1 MQGYTNAQFST
12 LRCLDSRLSSARIAT
27 VSDPRA
33 PHPPTQPPTR
43 SEPREIVELRR
54 LKEEQPDLAGAADL
68 QIELLQIQRRI
79 QSRIPLPSIRL
90 EAEYLNGLLSNGPIL
105 QFDHLPIDWTDLRF
119 MLRATATAM
128 RNHEALEDADYRK
141 AEDLSRQADQL
152 PGILRTWYEGAL
164 PNAAPISPEAAGI
177 ETVVQQAMRP
187 FLTRASEA
195 VMARTDL
202 DSWNRGTC
210 PLCGGEP
217 DLAVIT
223 AAADRLLICGRCAAR
238 WRFEPLTCPFC
249 LNGDRKRITSFAS
262 RDGQYRL
269 YACDVCER
277 YVKAYDARRAS
288 RPVMPV
294 VDGVATLPLDA
305 AAIQKGYR

>member
-1 MQGYTNAQFST
+1 
-12 LRCLDSRLSSARIAT
+12 
-27 VSDPRA
+27 VSEPRA
-33 PHPPTQPPTR
+33 PHPPPTPSAR
-43 SEPREIVELRR
+43 PEPREIVELRR
-54 LKEEQPDLAGAADL
+54 LKQDQPDLATAADL
-68 QIELLQIQRRI
+68 QIELVQIQRRI
-79 QSRIPLPSIRL
+79 QTRVPLPSIRF
-90 EAEYLNGLLSNGPIL
+90 ETEHLNQLLAKGPVL
-105 QFDHLPIDWTDLRF
+105 QFEELPIDWTDLRF
-119 MLRATATAM
+119 LLRATATAL
-128 RNHEALEDADYRK
+128 RKHDALDDADYRR
-141 AEDLSRQADQL
+141 AEDLSRQSETL
-152 PGILRTWYEGAL
+152 PGIIRTWYNSVR
-164 PNAAPISPEAAGI
+164 PDAAPLSPEVAGI
-177 ETVVQQAMRP
+177 ESVVQQAMRP
-187 FLTRASEA
+187 FLTRSSEA

-202 DSWNRGTC
+202 AGWNRPSC

-249 LNGDRKRITSFAS
+249 LNADRSRITSFAS

-277 YVKAYDARRAS
+277 YVKAYDARRAM

>member
-1 MQGYTNAQFST
+1 
-12 LRCLDSRLSSARIAT
+12 
-27 VSDPRA
+27 VSEPQV
-33 PHPPTQPPTR
+33 PPTPPTAR
-43 SEPREIVELRR
+43 PESREITELRR
-54 LKEEQPDLAGAADL
+54 LKQDQPDLAAAADL

-79 QSRIPLPSIRL
+79 QTRVPLPSIRL
-90 EAEYLNGLLSNGPIL
+90 EADYLNSLLATGPIL
-105 QFDHLPIDWTDLRF
+105 QFDHLPVDWSDLRF
-119 MLRATATAM
+119 LLRATATAM
-128 RNHEALEDADYRK
+128 RNHEALEDVHHRR
-141 AEDLSRQADQL
+141 AEELALQADRL
-152 PGILRTWYEGAL
+152 PGIVRTWYEAVRPGAG
-164 PNAAPISPEAAGI
+164 PVSPELEGLEA
-177 ETVVQQAMRP
+177 VLQQAMRP
-187 FLTRASEA
+187 FLTRAGDA
-195 VMARTDL
+195 VMARSDL
-202 DSWNRGTC
+202 AAWNRGSC

-223 AAADRLLICGRCAAR
+223 ASADRLLICSRCAAR

-249 LNGDRKRITSFAS
+249 LNSDRSRITSFAS

-277 YVKAYDARRAS
+277 YIKAYDARRAS